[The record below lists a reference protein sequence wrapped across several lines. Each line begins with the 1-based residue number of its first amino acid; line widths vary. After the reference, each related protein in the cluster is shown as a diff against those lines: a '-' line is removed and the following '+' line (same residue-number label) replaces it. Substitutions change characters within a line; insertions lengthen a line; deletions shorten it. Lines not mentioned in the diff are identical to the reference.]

1 MHRRTKHDYLKGDWG
16 RGRGRPKKEAL
27 VETNGEVQ
35 QIQEIRTDQKNI
47 ISYSNIESKVARF
60 FEGEHRKPL
69 YGEIINKNV
78 ILNIIAEY
86 KKNFLGIIG
95 NIEDEFNQNFFNKIM
110 DEWENKKNN
119 NGDKKEEEKED
130 NMTYINLNEKQN
142 ENKKK
147 CFDVALVKYFKE
159 CAHFTNIH
167 FLKTNK

>member
-27 VETNGEVQ
+27 VETNGEIQ

-86 KKNFLGIIG
+86 KKKFFG
-95 NIEDEFNQNFFNKIM
+95 NY
-110 DEWENKKNN
+110 W
-119 NGDKKEEEKED
+119 
-130 NMTYINLNEKQN
+130 
-142 ENKKK
+142 
-147 CFDVALVKYFKE
+147 KYRG
-159 CAHFTNIH
+159 
-167 FLKTNK
+167 